1 MIRWWGKKKNSKKTE
16 ILTNLSFTF
25 YMKHSVKFS
34 WKTSLIGWKNFKKK
48 LKLQQSGCKRL
59 EAPSASG
66 FIFINS
72 VHIPHFIL
80 TKYPPSST
88 QTFSK
93 SLFKWT
99 KRFSLRFCSE
109 FWTLPHHCF
118 VDLDVRT
125 RYDAEKKNKSLFIF
139 SFQEDTWRFLLLT
152 DLFKIVHNFINLF
165 RSLSFIWEKVITEH
179 DATTTMFHCEW
190 MGFCKIWH
198 RSLSLDF
205 IIDNKSHF
213 CKMFCDFANN

>member
-1 MIRWWGKKKNSKKTE
+1 MIRWWGKKNPKKNRDTYK
-16 ILTNLSFTF
+16 SFFHLLYETF
-25 YMKHSVKFS
+25 CKVQLKNKFD
-34 WKTSLIGWKNFKKK
+34 WLKIFKKKK

-125 RYDAEKKNKSLFIF
+125 RYDAEKKNPSSSLA
-139 SFQEDTWRFLLLT
+139 
-152 DLFKIVHNFINLF
+152 FKKTL
-165 RSLSFIWEKVITEH
+165 E
-179 DATTTMFHCEW
+179 
-190 MGFCKIWH
+190 GFCW
-198 RSLSLDF
+198 
-205 IIDNKSHF
+205 
-213 CKMFCDFANN
+213 